1 MIFDTTITVLGDRD
15 RKKCERLWT
24 LLKQLNP
31 RFSYD
36 KNELVFTN
44 PELAY
49 LINFTRLEV
58 VSFNWM
64 LGMTVTTITIDDFL
78 RAHQFLVGDKVCLVG
93 VPDSEIREIDDI
105 TLSGSNE
112 ILYKVSRKDGG
123 YNYIKPGDLERAVIP
138 EENIVGWRCAYCGKI
153 MRFRKPHMCGGSY
166 RCKKLLFAPVKEE
179 NGYIELPEGY
189 EIDGVVDNK
198 IVLKKK

>member
-58 VSFNWM
+58 VSFNWIPG
-64 LGMTVTTITIDDFL
+64 LVTTITIDDFL
-78 RAHQFLVGDKVCLVG
+78 MAHQFLRGDKVCLVDDPG
-93 VPDSEIREIDDI
+93 NEIREIEDI
-105 TLSGSNE
+105 YLSNTNE
-112 ILYKVSRKDGG
+112 ISYKVSKKGG
-123 YNYIKPGDLERAVIP
+123 YNYYRPEELIKAVIP
-138 EENIVGWRCAYCGKI
+138 EENIIGWRCAYCGKI
-153 MRFRKPHMCGGSY
+153 MRSRKPHMCGGSY
-166 RCKKLLFAPVKEE
+166 RCKKLSFAPVKEE

-189 EIDGVVDNK
+189 EIDGVIDNK

>member
-1 MIFDTTITVLGDRD
+1 MVFDTTITILGDKD
-15 RKKCERLWT
+15 RKKCEKLWT

-44 PELAY
+44 PDLAY

-58 VSFNWM
+58 VSFSWIPGM
-64 LGMTVTTITIDDFL
+64 VTTMTVDVFL
-78 RAHQFLVGDKVCLVG
+78 EAHQFLRGDKVCLVND
-93 VPDSEIREIDDI
+93 PSNEIREIEDI
-105 TLSGSNE
+105 YLSNTNE
-112 ILYKVSRKDGG
+112 ISYKVSKNGG
-123 YNYIKPGDLERAVIP
+123 YNYCRPEELIKAVIP
-138 EENIVGWRCAYCGKI
+138 EENIIGWRCGYCGKI
-153 MRFRKPHMCGGSY
+153 MRSRKPHMCGGSY
-166 RCKKLLFAPVKEE
+166 RCKKLLFAPIKEE

>member
-1 MIFDTTITVLGDRD
+1 MVFDTTITVLGDKD
-15 RKKCERLWT
+15 RKKCEKLWT
-24 LLKQLNP
+24 FLKQFNP

-36 KNELVFTN
+36 RNEPVFTN
-44 PELAY
+44 PDLAY

-58 VSFNWM
+58 VSFSWM
-64 LGMTVTTITIDDFL
+64 PGMATMTIDDFL
-78 RAHQFLVGDKVCLVG
+78 GAHQFLRGDKVCLVG
-93 VPDSEIREIDDI
+93 TNNEEIREIDDI
-105 TLSGSNE
+105 TISSTNE

-138 EENIVGWRCAYCGKI
+138 EENIVGWKCGYCGKI
-153 MRFRKPHMCGGSY
+153 MRSRKPHMCGGSY

>member
-24 LLKQLNP
+24 ILKQLNP

-44 PELAY
+44 PNLAY

-58 VSFNWM
+58 VSFNW
-64 LGMTVTTITIDDFL
+64 LPGLVTTMTIDVFL
-78 RAHQFLVGDKVCLVG
+78 NAHQFIVGDKVCLVDDPG
-93 VPDSEIREIDDI
+93 NEIREIEDI
-105 TLSGSNE
+105 YLSNTNE
-112 ILYKVSRKDGG
+112 ISYKVSKKGG
-123 YNYIKPGDLERAVIP
+123 YNYYRPEELIKAVIP
-138 EENIVGWRCAYCGKI
+138 EENIIGWKCGYCGKI
-153 MRFRKPHMCGGSY
+153 MRSRKPHMCGGSY
-166 RCKKLLFAPVKEE
+166 RCKKLRFAPVKEE